1 MTGRLASLMVASRN
15 RRTGEHRLLIASPNP
30 ERFRQSVFQNFA
42 LGIKGLLGWWRN
54 GDVSSLGKNRA
65 KSLHW
70 NGSRIRR
77 FRSRSFVQPSWLS
90 FEQLRTP
97 FCHSVYPRRPN
108 GAAQATSRV
117 HSVNFTSQS
126 TIGLTQTHR
135 FISAAVNPGSRP
147 RPLAGRLSN
156 GSL

>member
-1 MTGRLASLMVASRN
+1 LASLMVASRN

-42 LGIKGLLGWWRN
+42 LGIKGLLGWGRN

-77 FRSRSFVQPSWLS
+77 FRWRSFVQPSWLS

-97 FCHSVYPRRPN
+97 FCQLRIPKKTVWRKRS
-108 GAAQATSRV
+108 SRV

-147 RPLAGRLSN
+147 RPLAGRYQM
-156 GSL
+156 GSLSARAR